1 MAGKGDRYRKVKWQE
16 FGNNY
21 DKIFGRQDGT
31 TSKEERSREPIRI
44 EYTESD
50 NPLEGGATY
59 FQKGGMQY
67 AEYSIQ
73 YSPPTENN

>member
-1 MAGKGDRYRKVKWQE
+1 MSKGSRSRVENTRQFYENWE
-16 FGNNY
+16 N
-21 DKIFGRQDGT
+21 IFGT
-31 TSKEERSREPIRI
+31 KSKEERSREFIRI

-59 FQKGGMQY
+59 FQEGGMQY

-73 YSPPTENN
+73 YHPPTENN

>member
-1 MAGKGDRYRKVKWQE
+1 MSKGSRLRPCEVERKVFEDSWDRIYGK
-16 FGNNY
+16 
-21 DKIFGRQDGT
+21 
-31 TSKEERSREPIRI
+31 SKKERSRESLRI

-59 FQKGGMQY
+59 FQEGGLQY
-67 AEYSIQ
+67 AEYSVQ

>member
-1 MAGKGDRYRKVKWQE
+1 MSKGSRLRPCEVERKVFEDNWDRIYGKT
-16 FGNNY
+16 N
-21 DKIFGRQDGT
+21 
-31 TSKEERSREPIRI
+31 KEERSRESVRI

-73 YSPPTENN
+73 YHAPTENN